1 MPVSVPVSEKR
12 FSNVV
17 ILTGMRPVTVWSEL
31 FACFMQHFRSYSAQ
45 RHSKQRKTKKQDF
58 RIRQWSKKRRL
69 TAVEMTQIDVN
80 VEKATNPP

>member
-1 MPVSVPVSEKR
+1 MVLKCAMGITDNIELNLYAPAIMPVSVPVSEKR

-58 RIRQWSKKRRL
+58 RIRQ
-69 TAVEMTQIDVN
+69 
-80 VEKATNPP
+80 